1 MGPRCPGGATAGSG
15 RRRGSAAGRARQMGG
30 GRIDPRACRQVGTAE
45 RLPHPDPGC
54 PRVHRRRSGPRPS
67 GVAQPAAQGGAAAST
82 RPAAAAA
89 GRRGAGRRAAG
100 RRGAGRRAAGRRG
113 AGRRAAGRRG
123 AGRRAAGRRGAG
135 RRAAGRRGAG
145 RRAAGRRGA
154 GHRNVAGIRRA
165 AGTGLAASSP
175 EHRPEAGHRGLPCPP
190 ACRPPRAAM
199 ASPPTPRRGTRS
211 PTVHVRR
218 DPRRDRAGTAG
229 SLPPPGLPPPGL
241 PPPGP
246 VPRREGPPGRPAV
259 VHPAAVARVDPD
271 HRRPCCAR
279 PRALPGRRRRAVAR
293 GQAPV
298 AATWRQR

>member
-1 MGPRCPGGATAGSG
+1 MGPQCPGGATAGSV

-123 AGRRAAGRRGAG
+123 AG
-135 RRAAGRRGAG
+135 
-145 RRAAGRRGA
+145 
-154 GHRNVAGIRRA
+154 HRNVAGIPRA

-190 ACRPPRAAM
+190 ACRPPTALM

-218 DPRRDRAGTAG
+218 DPRREAGRDRRR
-229 SLPPPGLPPPGL
+229 
-241 PPPGP
+241 P
-246 VPRREGPPGRPAV
+246 VCNHPVCHRPAPCRGERAHRDARRV
-259 VHPAAVARVDPD
+259 VHPAAVAHVDPD